1 MAITDRI
8 YRTCTYIAGDWD
20 NDNDAV
26 NQLKKWNESD
36 KWGLTFNDVH
46 ELTQSR
52 DSSLNCSIKKSL
64 RNRMNIC
71 KTFVLI
77 VGEKTNSLRS
87 GACFLCSEYVK
98 ATMWASE
105 YCRKGYSIDN
115 CSYVETECTMAAS
128 DNAAGKIKIIVL
140 YKDTKVDR
148 SKCPADVRW
157 RGTHVSM
164 IYKGNDGTYYWDYSA
179 VKQAFDNL

>member
-1 MAITDRI
+1 MAITDRV
-8 YRTCTYIAGDWD
+8 YRTCTYIAGDWEG
-20 NDNDAV
+20 DNDAV
-26 NQLKKWNESD
+26 ETLHRWKNSNH
-36 KWGLTFNDVH
+36 WGLTFKDVH
-46 ELTQSR
+46 DLTQSR
-52 DSSLNCSIKKSL
+52 DTSLNCSIKKSL
-64 RNRMNIC
+64 RTRMNVC

-77 VGEKTNSLRS
+77 VGDKTDSLRS

-98 ATMWASE
+98 ATMWTAE

-115 CSYVETECTMAAS
+115 RSYVAAECAMAAS
-128 DNAAGKIKIIVL
+128 DYDAGKIKILVL

-157 RGTHVSM
+157 RGTHVPM
-164 IYKGNDGTYYWDYSA
+164 IFKGNDGDYYWDYNA